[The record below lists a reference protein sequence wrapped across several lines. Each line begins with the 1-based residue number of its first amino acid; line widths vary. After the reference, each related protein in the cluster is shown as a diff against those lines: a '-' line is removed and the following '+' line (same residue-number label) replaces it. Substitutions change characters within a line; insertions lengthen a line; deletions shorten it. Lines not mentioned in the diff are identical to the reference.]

1 MFFVKRYWKGFCVGG
16 IFGLFLPLIIFLLT
30 IIGIHGSNYSILDY
44 FFILGY
50 IVSSK
55 IFPSMKLGLV
65 NLRIIV
71 DIIVNAMY
79 WGLIG
84 ILIEKY
90 LLKRK
95 NSVDTKNIK

>member
-1 MFFVKRYWKGFCVGG
+1 MLFIKKYWKGLCIGG
-16 IFGLFLPLIIFLLT
+16 IFGLFIPLFIFLLT
-30 IIGIHGSNYSILDY
+30 ISGIHGSNYSLLDY

-55 IFPSMKLGLV
+55 IFPSMNFGLV

-71 DIIVNAMY
+71 DIILNAMY

-90 LLKRK
+90 LLRRK